1 MSETVNKLHNF
12 TLDSFKKS
20 QNDMI
25 ATSDSSYGSRP
36 GMAQWSERTRDYS
49 EEQIERIID
58 SGSLIEQ
65 QRLSRNYFNK
75 DGYYK

>member
-12 TLDSFKKS
+12 DLASFKKS
-20 QNDMI
+20 QSAMI
-25 ATSDSSYGSRP
+25 ATSDSAYGTRP
-36 GMAQWSERTRDYS
+36 GMSNWSDKVREYS
-49 EEQIERIID
+49 EDEVKKIIE